1 MTSDLL
7 RPARWCNFL
16 AATLLLLSGFIS
28 QSLYA
33 QSQDSPRDQEALIA
47 DKMEEWQ
54 ELYRTLHANP
64 ELSGQEQE
72 TSRRLARE
80 LRNLGLSVTEGVGG
94 YGVVAVLENG
104 PGPVVLLRSD
114 MDALP
119 IEEQTGVSFASQK
132 RSVLPDGTETAVM
145 HACGHDMHMTT
156 MVATVDLLTSQ
167 MDRWSGTI
175 VAIGQPAEETLQG
188 ARAMIE
194 DGLFD
199 RFPQPDYML
208 ALHMD
213 SELPA
218 GEVGMKYGD
227 FYANID
233 TGVITIHGRGGH
245 GAYPNR
251 TNDPV
256 LTASRLVTDLHT
268 IVSREV
274 AATEFATLSVG
285 SIQSGTSSNIIPE
298 SATLKLT
305 LRTHGDRL
313 RERMIRRIE
322 EKSEAAG
329 YSAGLPESDWPEVEW
344 LEEGR
349 VSAVYNTPS
358 LGESLE
364 KSFRNVLDD
373 ESLHIAQFGT
383 MYGEDFGEYGSAKP
397 ETPAFIFKVG
407 SVSKEQMAEADG
419 DLTQIPGTHSPRF
432 LPDPDKTLQT
442 GTHVMSQAILDL
454 LQP

>member
-1 MTSDLL
+1 MTSDL
-7 RPARWCNFL
+7 RRSSRWFSCLASILFL
-16 AATLLLLSGFIS
+16 MPGCAPHTLM
-28 QSLYA
+28 A
-33 QSQDSPRDQEALIA
+33 QAEESPIPFTELI
-47 DKMEEWQ
+47 DERMDRWQ

-64 ELSGQEQE
+64 ELSGQEEE
-72 TSRRLARE
+72 TSRRLAGE
-80 LRNLGLSVTEGVGG
+80 LRNLGLNVTEGVGG
-94 YGVVAVLENG
+94 YGVVGILENG

-119 IEEQTGVSFASQK
+119 IEEQTGAPYASHA
-132 RSVLPDGTETAVM
+132 RGVMADGTETAVM

-156 MVATVDLLTSQ
+156 MVASVDLLASQ
-167 MDRWSGTI
+167 KDRWSGTL

-194 DGLFD
+194 DGLFE
-199 RFPQPDYML
+199 RFPEPDYML

-218 GEVGMKYGD
+218 GEVGIKYGY

-233 TGVITIHGRGGH
+233 TGVITIQGRGGH

-274 AATEFATLSVG
+274 AATEFVTLSVG
-285 SIQSGTSSNIIPE
+285 SIQSGTSANIIPE
-298 SATLKLT
+298 SATLQLT

-322 EKSEAAG
+322 EKSKAAG
-329 YSAGLPESDWPEVEW
+329 LSAGLPESEWPDVEWPEER
-344 LEEGR
+344 R
-349 VSAVYNTPS
+349 VSSVYNTPS

-364 KSFRNVLDD
+364 RSFRKVLDD
-373 ESLHIAQFGT
+373 RSLHVAQFGT
-383 MYGEDFGEYGSAKP
+383 MYGEDFGEYGSARP
-397 ETPAFIFKVG
+397 DTPAFIFKVG
-407 SVSKEQMAEADG
+407 SVSEEQMAAAGG
-419 DLTQIPGTHSPRF
+419 DLTQVPGTHSPRF
-432 LPDPDKTLQT
+432 LPDPERTLRT
-442 GTHVMSQAILDL
+442 GAHVMSQSILDL

>member
-1 MTSDLL
+1 MTSDLYQTTRRL
-7 RPARWCNFL
+7 SVL
-16 AATLLLLSGFIS
+16 AGILLLFSGCAS
-28 QSLYA
+28 PSLYA
-33 QSQDSPRDQEALIA
+33 QSPRSSSAHIEKQ
-47 DKMEEWQ
+47 MEEWQ
-54 ELYRTLHANP
+54 ELYRTLHSNP
-64 ELSGQEQE
+64 ELSGQERE
-72 TSRRLARE
+72 TSRRLAGE
-80 LRNLGLSVTEGVGG
+80 LEKLGLSVTEGVGG
-94 YGVVAVLENG
+94 YGIVGVLENG
-104 PGPVVLLRSD
+104 PGPVVLIRSD

-119 IEEQTGVSFASQK
+119 IEEQTGVSYASQK
-132 RSVLPDGTETAVM
+132 RDLMEDGTETAVM

-156 MVATVDLLTSQ
+156 MVATVDILASQ
-167 MDRWSGTI
+167 MDHWSGTL

-188 ARAMIE
+188 ARAMIA

-199 RFPQPDYML
+199 RFPEPDYML

-218 GEVGMKYGD
+218 GEVGMKHGY

-251 TNDPV
+251 TIDPV
-256 LTASRLVTDLHT
+256 LTAARLATDLHT

-274 AATEFATLSVG
+274 AATEFATLSIG
-285 SIQSGTSSNIIPE
+285 SIQSGTSANIIPE
-298 SATLKLT
+298 SATLQLT

-329 YSAGLPESDWPEVEW
+329 YSAGLPESEWPDVEW

-349 VSAVYNTPS
+349 VSSVYNTPS

-364 KSFRNVLDD
+364 RSFRTVLGD
-373 ESLHIAQFGT
+373 ESLHISQFGT
-383 MYGEDFGEYGSAKP
+383 MYGEDFGEYGSTRP
-397 ETPAFIFKVG
+397 DTPAFIFKVG
-407 SVSKEQMAEADG
+407 SVSEEQMAAAEG
-419 DLTQIPGTHSPRF
+419 DLTQVPGTHSPRF
-432 LPDPDKTLQT
+432 LPDPEKTLET
-442 GTHVMSQAILDL
+442 GALVMSQAILDL

>member
-1 MTSDLL
+1 MISNHL
-7 RPARWCNFL
+7 RSIFYFYFL
-16 AATLLLLSGFIS
+16 AGILLLLSGCTT

-33 QSQDSPRDQEALIA
+33 QSEDPSSRQLELIEENMA
-47 DKMEEWQ
+47 EWQ
-54 ELYRTLHANP
+54 ELYRSLHANP
-64 ELSGQEQE
+64 ELSGQERE
-72 TSRRLARE
+72 TSRRLAQE
-80 LRNLGLSVTEGVGG
+80 LNKLGLDVTEGVGG
-94 YGVVAVLENG
+94 FGVVGVLENG

-119 IEEQTGVSFASQK
+119 IEEQTGAPYASEK
-132 RSVLPDGTETAVM
+132 RALLDDGTETPVM

-156 MVATVDLLTSQ
+156 MVATVDLLVAQ
-167 MDRWSGTI
+167 KEQWSGTL

-194 DGLFD
+194 DGLFE
-199 RFPQPDYML
+199 RFPEPDYML

-218 GEVGMKYGD
+218 GEVGMKYGY

-233 TGVITIHGRGGH
+233 TGVITVHGRGGH

-251 TNDPV
+251 ANDPV

-274 AATEFATLSVG
+274 AATEFVTLSVG
-285 SIQSGTSSNIIPE
+285 SIQSGTAANIVPE
-298 SATLKLT
+298 SAVLKLT

-313 RERMIRRIE
+313 RERMIQRIE
-322 EKSEAAG
+322 EKSKAAG
-329 YSAGLPESDWPEVEW
+329 LSSGLPESEWPDVEW
-344 LEEGR
+344 LEDGQ
-349 VSAVYNTPS
+349 VASVYNTPS

-364 KSFRNVLDD
+364 RSFRKVLDD
-373 ESLHIAQFGT
+373 ESLHVAQFGT
-383 MYGEDFGEYGSAKP
+383 MYGEDFGEYGSARP
-397 ETPAFIFKVG
+397 DTPAFIFKVG
-407 SVSKEQMAEADG
+407 SVSEQQMDSVDG
-419 DLTQIPGTHSPRF
+419 DLTRVPGTHSPRF
-432 LPDPDKTLQT
+432 LPDPEKTLQT
-442 GTHVMSQAILDL
+442 GALVMSQSILDL